1 MARNKPGAQADRAR
15 LPNPPAGWHSGLQPY
30 WEVLQARW
38 SALAP
43 REQRGLRIAVLAVLV
58 ALAWSALF
66 APALR
71 TLQRAPEQIHQLDV
85 QLEHMRQLQARA
97 GALRTQA
104 GVSAGEALKML
115 QASIADLGAAAKLQV
130 VGDQA
135 TLNLQHAD
143 AVALAHWLA
152 QPGAAL
158 RVQPGEVHL
167 QSDGGSPASWSG
179 TLVFT
184 LPPGGDKP

>member
-1 MARNKPGAQADRAR
+1 MASNKPGAQADKAR
-15 LPNPPAGWHSGLQPY
+15 RPNPPGGRHSGLQPY

-38 SALAP
+38 GALAP
-43 REQRGLRIAVLAVLV
+43 REQRGLGIAALVVLV
-58 ALAWSALF
+58 AIAWSALF

-71 TLQRAPEQIHQLDV
+71 TLQRAPEQMRQLDA
-85 QLEHMRQLQARA
+85 QLEQMRHLQARA
-97 GALRTQA
+97 EALRTQA

-135 TLNLQHAD
+135 TLNLRQAD
-143 AVALAHWLA
+143 AVALAQWLA
-152 QPGAAL
+152 RPGAAL

-167 QSDGGSPASWSG
+167 QRDAGSPATWSG